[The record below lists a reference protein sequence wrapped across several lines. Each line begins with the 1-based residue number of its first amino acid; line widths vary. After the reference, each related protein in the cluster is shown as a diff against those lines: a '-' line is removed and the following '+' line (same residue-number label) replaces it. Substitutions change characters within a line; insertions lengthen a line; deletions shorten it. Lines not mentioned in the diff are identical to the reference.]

1 MKAKEFIKYTTLA
14 PLYAVEATAECVVN
28 IARVMQGKD
37 ILGYNETKNDFDDYF
52 EDEEDN

>member
-1 MKAKEFIKYTTLA
+1 MKAKEFIKYATLA

-37 ILGYNETKNDFDDYF
+37 ILGYNENQNDFDDYF

>member
-1 MKAKEFIKYTTLA
+1 MKTKEFIKYATLA

-37 ILGYNETKNDFDDYF
+37 IIGYNENQNDFDDYF
-52 EDEEDN
+52 EDEED